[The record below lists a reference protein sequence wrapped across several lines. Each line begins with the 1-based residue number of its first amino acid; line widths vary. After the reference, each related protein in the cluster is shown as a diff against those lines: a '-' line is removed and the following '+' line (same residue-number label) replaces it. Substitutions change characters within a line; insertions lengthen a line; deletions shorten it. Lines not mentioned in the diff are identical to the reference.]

1 MKKSIK
7 NFLRGVAALFVAA
20 GLFSC
25 SNIFSN
31 DDISDSSSSVK
42 GAVSVSM
49 FVPDYYA
56 SSSASARVVA
66 TQTNSVRLGYK
77 SGSAAEYTYLDKVDL
92 SSATKTAV
100 VEGSEDTILSGYT
113 YKITFEKVPVADY
126 AIDGLKVELLDSND
140 NLISSGTNSKE
151 ISVTESASS
160 SASFYTIPVSTDG
173 ENGSLATN
181 EMKFIKITLSANIDY
196 KLTFA
201 LATGETTYPK
211 VALFNA
217 DGTFKEILQ
226 VTNGVASVAK
236 VTEETSYYVG
246 IYSETA
252 INSYAVRF
260 LNAGRIATTAAA
272 EAGTITM
279 NNTTYDTITAALAA
293 IPTSGDTST
302 YTITLAPGTYNED
315 ALSYN
320 GTATV
325 KISGAGTAAYGTDV
339 LIYGKGSNM
348 NNEKTRSLLAVDGTG
363 SIILENLT
371 LQNSYGTTTGDAQA
385 ETLGFDSTGT
395 VAAYNCSFLS
405 GQDTLRTTGKAWFYK
420 CYIEGDVD
428 FLWMESSS
436 GQVALYEECILRAIS
451 SRTTKAYFT
460 APRMSVQNKVGKGL
474 VIYNSKL
481 QVESGLDDVYLG
493 RNPWA
498 TSNFSSYYNQVAVV
512 NSEIQL
518 GEGTSLNSKIWASKA
533 NGTSDQQYVGFK
545 TDSYYSKSSNGLGG
559 ILSDSVK
566 SAEYAGRKNILNRIY
581 LVGAQKFRKHVENVW
596 DIDSVISTN
605 NWTVTEDTSSELLD
619 GETEPNIVTY
629 DFTTEGSGA
638 YAEDSGVTLSGFAH
652 ESGKSHAKGTAGS
665 TISFAVTGNATIS
678 VEGYYS
684 GYGTIKSGDQGEAI
698 YSFNNG
704 NTNSTIQ
711 KNYINYSGEGTVTI
725 TAGTTSYIT
734 QIVVEY
740 DDSLTNTPV
749 TALDISASSD
759 LEMVGVAL
767 TLSATVTP
775 EDATNTDVLWSSSDE
790 AVATIDQYTGKV
802 TFLTAGEVIFTAT
815 SCGNSSVTATKTC
828 NPVKSEWTAAEWFTT
843 DTTLDAEDDAYNSKY
858 FSFASSSYK
867 SLGATVTFEN
877 MAGKTIS
884 TTNGLKL
891 NSAGQLVVS
900 TISPATLTVITYTNS
915 NLKAAPAVTSAAG
928 TSATVVS
935 TDETTT
941 LNTYVYHLDTGDTWT
956 LARGDTSKENCPLVY
971 AKVMYDAVWD
981 WQNSSPA
988 SITSTSIQN
997 TTGTLDSNIEGIV
1010 LTVDASNNGKLAY
1023 NSSGYAQFN
1032 SGTEI
1037 KVPVNAGSTV
1047 TVVAYTGQY
1056 KYTVAG
1062 VAATAN
1068 TTTYTAA
1075 KDGYCPIVATGTA
1088 YLYSISVTNVT
1099 ADADHTESVV
1109 EFTAAN
1115 TTVTNDEATL
1125 GLTATTVTPEDSGV
1139 ATAEITT
1146 DGIVITSVAA
1156 GTTKI
1161 TAKDA
1166 SENAATITVTVSA
1179 TGAITVAVTKYTS
1192 STSIDETTTI
1202 NFGSSGNYTT
1212 IANFDISNATIRDN
1226 GGDNSQISSGYVQF
1240 AVKAGAKVDVS
1251 SYSEYTSY
1259 TFSDGTTTSETQ
1271 TGTSYSYTA
1280 ESDCTIKIT
1289 TVNASNYLYSI
1300 TITYE

>member
-25 SNIFSN
+25 SNIFS
-31 DDISDSSSSVK
+31 DGDISDSSSSVK

-77 SGSAAEYTYLDKVDL
+77 SGSAADYTYLDKVDL

-100 VEGSEDTILSGYT
+100 AEGSEDTILSGYT
-113 YKITFEKVPVADY
+113 YTITFEKVPVADY
-126 AIDGLKVELLDSND
+126 AIDGLKVDLLDSDGNV
-140 NLISSGTNSKE
+140 ISSGTNSKK
-151 ISVTESASS
+151 ISVTENASS

-173 ENGSLATN
+173 ENGSLAAN

-226 VTNGVASVAK
+226 VTDGVASVAK
-236 VTEETSYYVG
+236 VTKETSYYVG

-252 INSYAVRF
+252 INSYVVRF

-279 NNTTYDTITAALAA
+279 NSNTYSTIAAALAA

-302 YTITLAPGTYNED
+302 YTITLAPGTYKED
-315 ALSYN
+315 ALSYK
-320 GTATV
+320 GSATV
-325 KISGAGTAAYGTDV
+325 KISGTGTADYGTDV

-348 NNEKTRSLLAVDGTG
+348 SNEKTRSLLAVDGTG

-420 CYIEGDVD
+420 CYVEGDVD

-474 VIYNSKL
+474 VVYNSEL
-481 QVESGLDDVYLG
+481 QTEDGLEVYLG

-498 TSNFSSYYNQVAVV
+498 SSALSSYYNQVAFVDCEW
-512 NSEIQL
+512 NGKSD
-518 GEGTSLNSKIWASKA
+518 LNNKIWASKA

-545 TDSYYSKSSNGLGG
+545 TDSNFAASSSGLGG

-566 SAEYAGRKNILNRIY
+566 SAEYAGRRNILNRIY

-605 NWTVTEDTSSELLD
+605 GWTVTEDTSSELLA
-619 GETEPNIVTY
+619 GETEPSIVTY
-629 DFTTEGSGA
+629 DFTTEGEGA
-638 YAEDSGVTLSGFAH
+638 YAENSGVTLTGFAH
-652 ESGKSHAKGTAGS
+652 EDKKTHAKGNAGS

-684 GYGTIKSGDQGEAI
+684 GYGTIKSGDQGKGI

-711 KNYINYSGEGTVTI
+711 KNYINYSGAGTVTI

-790 AVATIDQYTGKV
+790 AVATIDKYTGKV
-802 TFLTAGEVIFTAT
+802 TFLTAGKVTFTAT
-815 SCGNSSVTATKTC
+815 SCGDSSVTATKTC
-828 NPVKSEWTAAEWFTT
+828 SPVKSEWTAAEWFTT
-843 DTTLDAEDDAYNSKY
+843 NNTLDAEDDAYNSKY
-858 FSFASSSYK
+858 FSFAGSQCK
-867 SLGATVTFEN
+867 LLDGATVTFEN

-884 TTNGLKL
+884 TASGLKL
-891 NSAGQLVVS
+891 NSLGQLVVS

-915 NLKAAPAVTSAAG
+915 NLKATPAVTGAAG
-928 TSATVVS
+928 TSATAVS
-935 TDETTT
+935 TNETTT

-956 LARGDTSKENCPLVY
+956 IARGNTSSENCPLVY

-988 SITSTSIQN
+988 SITSTNILK

-1047 TVVAYTGQY
+1047 TVVAYPGQY
-1056 KYTVAG
+1056 SYTVAG

-1068 TTTYTAA
+1068 TTTYTAT
-1075 KDGYCPIVATGTA
+1075 KDGYCPIVATGGA

-1109 EFTAAN
+1109 EFTAAS

-1125 GLTATTVTPEDSGV
+1125 GLTATTVTPEDSGI

-1166 SENAATITVTVSA
+1166 SENEATITVTVSA

-1212 IANFDISNATIRDN
+1212 VANFDISKATIRDN
-1226 GGDNSQISSGYVQF
+1226 GGNNSQISAGYVQF

-1251 SYSEYTSY
+1251 SYSGYTSY
-1259 TFSDGTTTSETQ
+1259 TFSDGTTTSDTQ

-1280 ESDCTIKIT
+1280 ESDCTITIT
-1289 TVNASNYLYSI
+1289 TVNAQNYLYSI
-1300 TITYE
+1300 TITYSE